1 MKKASGKSNLS
12 IVRDY
17 LDGNRPFIQVGY
29 DPNLD
34 NSKRKEGEEWEDSQ
48 GNKWTWKNGTK
59 RKISKVAQIKIDRRC
74 NICNADTKWGNYLDQ
89 KVYPKTG
96 RCYDCNIAFDSKLKI
111 LGVFEDYE
119 KHKIYKSMFSE
130 MNEFKQQM
138 EESITYLESDNSV
151 PKLQYFN
158 EDGSQEFWTDD
169 TDTKSKVLTD
179 LKKDLTNVV
188 ERIDE
193 LNTKISELK
202 YDSSI
207 EEKAKQM
214 TLDKLNSQDQ

>member
-29 DPNLD
+29 DPNLE
-34 NSKRKEGEEWEDSQ
+34 NSKRKEGEEWEDSH
-48 GNKWTWKNGTK
+48 GNKWIWKNGSK
-59 RKISKVAQIKIDRRC
+59 RKVSKVAQIKIDRRC
-74 NICNADTKWGNYLDQ
+74 NICNADIKFGSYLDD

-96 RCYDCNIAFDSKLKI
+96 RCYDCNITFDSKLKI
-111 LGVFEDYE
+111 LGTFEDYE
-119 KHKIYKSMFSE
+119 KHKIYKSMLSE
-130 MNEFKQQM
+130 MNDFKQQIL
-138 EESITYLESDNSV
+138 ESITYLEAETSL

-179 LKKDLTNVV
+179 LKKDLINVV

-214 TLDKLNSQDQ
+214 TLEKLNSQDQ

>member
-48 GNKWTWKNGTK
+48 GNKWVWKNGTK

-74 NICNADTKWGNYLDQ
+74 NICNADIKFGSYLDD

-96 RCYDCNIAFDSKLKI
+96 RCYDCNITFDSKLKI

-119 KHKIYKSMFSE
+119 KHKIYKNMLSE
-130 MNEFKQQM
+130 MNDFKQQM
-138 EESITYLESDNSV
+138 EESITYLSADNSL

-169 TDTKSKVLTD
+169 TDMKTKVLTD
-179 LKKDLTNVV
+179 LKKDLISVNG
-188 ERIDE
+188 RIDE
-193 LNTKISELK
+193 LNKKISELK

-207 EEKAKQM
+207 EEKAKKM
-214 TLDKLNSQDQ
+214 TLDTINSQNQ

>member
-1 MKKASGKSNLS
+1 M
-12 IVRDY
+12 
-17 LDGNRPFIQVGY
+17 
-29 DPNLD
+29 
-34 NSKRKEGEEWEDSQ
+34 
-48 GNKWTWKNGTK
+48 
-59 RKISKVAQIKIDRRC
+59 
-74 NICNADTKWGNYLDQ
+74 DQ
-89 KVYPKTG
+89 KLYPKTG

-119 KHKIYKSMFSE
+119 KHKIYKNMLSE
-130 MNEFKQQM
+130 MNDFKQQM
-138 EESITYLESDNSV
+138 EESITYLESDNSM

-169 TDTKSKVLTD
+169 TDMKSKVLTD
-179 LKKDLTNVV
+179 LKKDLINVV

-214 TLDKLNSQDQ
+214 TLEKLNSQDQ